1 MDVSIEVPNVRIVDG
16 RDCGG
21 ALPTWLGLV
30 SSFGKYISMVGA
42 WEDPTWT

>member
-21 ALPTWLGLV
+21 ALPT
-30 SSFGKYISMVGA
+30 
-42 WEDPTWT
+42 